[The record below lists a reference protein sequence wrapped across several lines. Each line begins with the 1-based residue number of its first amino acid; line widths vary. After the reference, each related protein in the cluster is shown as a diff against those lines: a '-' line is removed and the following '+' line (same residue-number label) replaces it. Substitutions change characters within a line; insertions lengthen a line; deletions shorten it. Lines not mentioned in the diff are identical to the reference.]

1 MCEDL
6 AAPASTS
13 KASAV
18 PNRRCSLFDDRHT
31 RKSLL
36 ARIDDISK
44 LAFERWPGADRSGG
58 NRTTDSRKQAFVGT
72 KKALIGGVIAGAIAL
87 CAQWLVGQIYSG
99 WEARRL
105 LGAVISS
112 ALFFGSSV
120 VTGSA
125 TILALMLT
133 MLGLTR
139 SSDGDFSPMFFKRI
153 ERIGLLATIT
163 LIAGV
168 LLLLFLSVPIQESD
182 DVPASWFT
190 TIYYILISYI
200 AILSGLVVGVV
211 LMLFNAI
218 TSLIDVVRPTE
229 DQDVEEAEERDDRP
243 ASGQ

>member
-1 MCEDL
+1 MGSIL
-6 AAPASTS
+6 A
-13 KASAV
+13 
-18 PNRRCSLFDDRHT
+18 
-31 RKSLL
+31 
-36 ARIDDISK
+36 
-44 LAFERWPGADRSGG
+44 
-58 NRTTDSRKQAFVGT
+58 
-72 KKALIGGVIAGAIAL
+72 GVIAL
-87 CAQWLVGQIYSG
+87 SAQWLVGQIYSG

-133 MLGLTR
+133 MLGLTK
-139 SSDGDFSPMFFKRI
+139 SSDGDFDRMFFKRI
-153 ERIGLLATIT
+153 ERIGLLATIS

-168 LLLLFLSVPIQESD
+168 LLLLFLSIPIQESD
-182 DVPASWFT
+182 DVPSSWFT

-200 AILSGLVVGVV
+200 AALSGLVVGVV

-229 DQDVEEAEERDDRP
+229 DEGAEDR
-243 ASGQ
+243 